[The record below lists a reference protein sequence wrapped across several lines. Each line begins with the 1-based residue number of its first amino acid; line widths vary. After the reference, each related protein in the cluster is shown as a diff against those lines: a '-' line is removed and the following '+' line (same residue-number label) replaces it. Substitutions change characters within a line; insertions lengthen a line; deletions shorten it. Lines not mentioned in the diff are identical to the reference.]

1 MGVFVFMPL
10 VLPLTAWPV
19 ARLAEQHLH
28 PRTATRL
35 LTAMAAV
42 LALCSTVC
50 LGLVMV
56 VGTAQL
62 PGNPLPDGWSDPEV
76 RAAVPYDEIVGKAAI
91 PALCA
96 VLAACGRTLWRHA
109 RVRRRAHRA
118 LAGLPDTEVAVLPDA
133 VPYAYALPGRLG
145 GTALRVGG
153 GRRGSGALR
162 AGDGWR
168 DGGALRGGAGRWAGG
183 VLRAGVGRWVGHALR
198 CGGGRGVGGALRAA
212 DGWRAGGALRGG
224 VGRWAGGVLRGSSG
238 RNRGD
243 VLGAGVSPRGSGAPR
258 GGAGRPARGP
268 RAGRVVVTTGLLDQL
283 RSAERR
289 ALFAHE
295 RAHLA
300 ARHDRFLLAVQLA
313 ARANPF
319 LRPLRTAVAYTAERW
334 ADEEAARAIGSRRTV
349 ARAIGTAAL
358 VSRGTPVP
366 TLAGLAAPGPVPR
379 RVAALLGP
387 APVVRTWPSVF
398 TSVGLAAWGAAA
410 GTAVSAMSSANSA
423 VTMVLILH
431 AATPL

>member
-1 MGVFVFMPL
+1 MGVFVFLPL
-10 VLPLTAWPV
+10 ILPLTAWPV

-35 LTAMAAV
+35 LTVLAVV

-50 LGLVMV
+50 LALVMV

-76 RAAVPYDEIVGKAAI
+76 RAAVPYDEVVGKAAI

-96 VLAACGRTLWRHA
+96 VVVACARTLRRHG
-109 RVRRRAHRA
+109 RVRRQAHQA
-118 LAGLPDTEVAVLPDA
+118 LAGLRGTEVAVLPDA
-133 VPYAYALPGRLG
+133 VPYAYALPP
-145 GTALRVGG
+145 G
-153 GRRGSGALR
+153 GRRGGDL
-162 AGDGWR
+162 AGR
-168 DGGALRGGAGRWAGG
+168 GAGR
-183 VLRAGVGRWVGHALR
+183 GRI
-198 CGGGRGVGGALRAA
+198 
-212 DGWRAGGALRGG
+212 
-224 VGRWAGGVLRGSSG
+224 
-238 RNRGD
+238 
-243 VLGAGVSPRGSGAPR
+243 
-258 GGAGRPARGP
+258 
-268 RAGRVVVTTGLLDQL
+268 VVTTALLDRL
-283 RSAERR
+283 RPAERR

-334 ADEEAARAIGSRRTV
+334 ADEEAARSIGSRRTV

-358 VSRGTPVP
+358 VSRGTPLP

-387 APVVRTWPSVF
+387 APAVHDWPPVF
-398 TSVGLAAWGAAA
+398 TAVGLAAWGAAA
-410 GTAVSAMSSANSA
+410 GTAISAMSSANAA

>member
-1 MGVFVFMPL
+1 MGVFVLLPL
-10 VLPLTAWPV
+10 VLPLTAWPI

-35 LTAMAAV
+35 LTGVAAV
-42 LALCSTVC
+42 MAVCSTVC
-50 LGLVMV
+50 LGLLMV

-76 RAAVPYDEIVGKAAI
+76 RAAVPYDEVAGKAAI

-96 VLAACGRTLWRHA
+96 VLTACARTLWRHG

-118 LAGLPDTEVAVLPDA
+118 LAGLRGTETAVLPDD
-133 VPYAYALPGRLG
+133 VPYAYALPG
-145 GTALRVGG
+145 
-153 GRRGSGALR
+153 GRR
-162 AGDGWR
+162 D
-168 DGGALRGGAGRWAGG
+168 
-183 VLRAGVGRWVGHALR
+183 
-198 CGGGRGVGGALRAA
+198 
-212 DGWRAGGALRGG
+212 
-224 VGRWAGGVLRGSSG
+224 
-238 RNRGD
+238 
-243 VLGAGVSPRGSGAPR
+243 
-258 GGAGRPARGP
+258 
-268 RAGRVVVTTGLLDQL
+268 RVVVSTALLERL
-283 RSAERR
+283 EPGERR

-300 ARHDRFLLAVQLA
+300 ARHHRFLLAVQLA

-334 ADEEAARAIGSRRTV
+334 ADEEAARTVGSRRTV
-349 ARAIGTAAL
+349 ARAIGKAAL
-358 VSRGTPVP
+358 VSRGTPVA
-366 TLAGLAAPGPVPR
+366 TLAGLAAAGPVPR

-387 APVVRTWPSVF
+387 APAARRLPSLF
-398 TSVGLAAWGAAA
+398 TLAGLAVWGAAA

-423 VTMVLILH
+423 VTMVLILY

>member
-1 MGVFVFMPL
+1 MFVFLPL

-35 LTAMAAV
+35 LTVLAVV

-76 RAAVPYDEIVGKAAI
+76 RAAVPYDEVVGKAAI

-96 VLAACGRTLWRHA
+96 VVAACARTLWRHA
-109 RVRRRAHRA
+109 RVRRQAHRA
-118 LAGLPDTEVAVLPDA
+118 LTGLPDTEVAVLPDA
-133 VPYAYALPGRLG
+133 VPYAYALPGGRRG
-145 GTALRVGG
+145 GSPADARPGG
-153 GRRGSGALR
+153 GRTGPPI
-162 AGDGWR
+162 DGR
-168 DGGALRGGAGRWAGG
+168 P
-183 VLRAGVGRWVGHALR
+183 
-198 CGGGRGVGGALRAA
+198 GGGRTGPRASARRGGGPAVPHRHGRPGGELT
-212 DGWRAGGALRGG
+212 DGGRTGGGRPGEGARRGRAGR
-224 VGRWAGGVLRGSSG
+224 R
-238 RNRGD
+238 
-243 VLGAGVSPRGSGAPR
+243 
-258 GGAGRPARGP
+258 ARGP
-268 RAGRVVVTTGLLDQL
+268 RGGRVVVSTALLDRL
-283 RSAERR
+283 GAAERR

-295 RAHLA
+295 RAHLD

-358 VSRGTPVP
+358 VSRGTPVS

-387 APVVRTWPSVF
+387 APAVRTWPPAF

>member
-1 MGVFVFMPL
+1 MGVFVFLPL
-10 VLPLTAWPV
+10 VLPLTAWPM

-35 LTAMAAV
+35 LTVLAVV

-50 LGLVMV
+50 LALVMV

-76 RAAVPYDEIVGKAAI
+76 RAAVPHDEVVGKAAI

-96 VLAACGRTLWRHA
+96 VVVACVRTVRRHG
-109 RVRRRAHRA
+109 RVRRRAHLA
-118 LAGLPDTEVAVLPDA
+118 LAGLRGTEVAVLPDA
-133 VPYAYALPGRLG
+133 EPYAYALPP
-145 GTALRVGG
+145 G
-153 GRRGSGALR
+153 GRRGGA
-162 AGDGWR
+162 
-168 DGGALRGGAGRWAGG
+168 
-183 VLRAGVGRWVGHALR
+183 
-198 CGGGRGVGGALRAA
+198 
-212 DGWRAGGALRGG
+212 
-224 VGRWAGGVLRGSSG
+224 
-238 RNRGD
+238 
-243 VLGAGVSPRGSGAPR
+243 
-258 GGAGRPARGP
+258 GP
-268 RAGRVVVTTGLLDQL
+268 RADGRRPRRGRGRVVVTTALLDRL
-283 RSAERR
+283 RPAERR

-334 ADEEAARAIGSRRTV
+334 ADEEAARAVGSRRTV

-358 VSRGTPVP
+358 VSRGTPHP
-366 TLAGLAAPGPVPR
+366 ALAQLAAPGPVPR

-387 APVVRTWPSVF
+387 APAVRHWPPAF
-398 TSVGLAAWGAAA
+398 TAVGLAAWGAAA
-410 GTAVSAMSSANSA
+410 GTAASAMSSANSA